1 MKIGYTRVSS
11 THQDL
16 LIQIRTLQEK
26 GCERIYSEK
35 ISGKSKDR
43 PELQRMLNDVREG
56 DIVIVTK
63 LDRLGRNLQH
73 LHEIVNLLHDKKVHF
88 KVLSNPD
95 MDTSSVFGKMIFS
108 ILGTISEFE
117 RGLINERCQ
126 TGREE
131 FIRRGGKLGRKS
143 KFSDEVKQQIQF
155 LHKVK
160 NLSWNQLSEQ
170 FQCSRQTIYRI
181 LSAG

>member
-1 MKIGYTRVSS
+1 MKIGYTRVST

-16 LIQIRTLQEK
+16 EIQIRSLQEQ

-73 LHEIVNLLHDKKVHF
+73 LHEIVNLLHEKKVDF

-95 MDTSSVFGKMIFS
+95 LDTTSVFGKMIFS

-117 RGLINERCQ
+117 RGLILER
-126 TGREE
+126 TKIGRENYV
-131 FIRRGGKLGRKS
+131 RSGGKLGRKP
-143 KFSDEVKQQIQF
+143 KFTDEVKQQIQF